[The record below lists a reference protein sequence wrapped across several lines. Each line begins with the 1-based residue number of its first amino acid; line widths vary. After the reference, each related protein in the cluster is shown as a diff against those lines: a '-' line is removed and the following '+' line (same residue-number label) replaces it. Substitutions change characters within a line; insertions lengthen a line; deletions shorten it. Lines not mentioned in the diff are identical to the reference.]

1 MKQPRLLGD
10 IMKEYLLESDDDFA
24 EAFAEAFRRL
34 YKEHG
39 SNFLDD
45 EPKKEDSHDQ

>member
-24 EAFAEAFRRL
+24 RAFRRL
-34 YKEHG
+34 YQEHG
-39 SNFLDD
+39 SNFLED
-45 EPKKEDSHDQ
+45 EPQKEDSHDQ

>member
-24 EAFAEAFRRL
+24 KDFRRL

>member
-1 MKQPRLLGD
+1 MKQPLLLGD

-24 EAFAEAFRRL
+24 VAFRRL

-45 EPKKEDSHDQ
+45 EPQKDDSHDQ